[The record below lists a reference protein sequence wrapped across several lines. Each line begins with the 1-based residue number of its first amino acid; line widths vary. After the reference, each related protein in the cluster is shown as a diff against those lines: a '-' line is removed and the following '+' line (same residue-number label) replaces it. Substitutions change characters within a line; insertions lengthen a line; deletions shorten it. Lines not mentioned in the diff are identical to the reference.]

1 MKRGIHGA
9 STLRSRP
16 RARVAAP
23 LLVPAAWALGAAL
36 LFASPL
42 PALSAPSVNRLQ
54 IAPVGEGPGDQFGIN
69 VAGQGDL
76 NGDGYDDFAVSG
88 FLNDA
93 AGADAGRVYVYFG
106 GPNADGAP
114 DLVMTGEAPGDNLG
128 QLGDSGD

>member
-1 MKRGIHGA
+1 
-9 STLRSRP
+9 
-16 RARVAAP
+16 
-23 LLVPAAWALGAAL
+23 
-36 LFASPL
+36 
-42 PALSAPSVNRLQ
+42 
-54 IAPVGEGPGDQFGIN
+54 GPGDQFGIN

-128 QLGDSGD
+128 QLGDSGDVNGDGYPDMLIGANGNNAGTGRAYLYFGGPGMDNVADVVFSGSGANNLFASRVS